1 MLQHEISILKCTDDY
16 TIYKVE
22 YPTMDFLSYVGY
34 QDDIFCYTRDIN
46 LLLVNY
52 AVYEE
57 KKLNQTN
64 QTIDISQCY
73 MDIVCEQLLREH
85 EQIFKPQYERGLA
98 EDDATIAFL
107 HHSKRDLCQQ
117 AEKVFEQGLFSDK
130 AMYEYVTYVYQQME
144 DAYELVLP
152 IIVELMERNPQLIDV
167 VKKDIRDAGILDDEL
182 IVYRGF
188 NDKNREDGTSYTFD
202 LEIAKF
208 FAKRWDS
215 DGYINK
221 YKVNINDVLAYL
233 DGEKEIV
240 TEKAILIE
248 EDIDY

>member
-1 MLQHEISILKCTDDY
+1 MLQHEITILKNTDDY

-22 YPTMDFLSYVGY
+22 YPTMEFLSYVGY
-34 QDDIFCYTRDIN
+34 QDDIFFYTRDIN
-46 LLLVNY
+46 SLVVNY
-52 AVYEE
+52 VVYEE
-57 KKLNQTN
+57 KKLNQT
-64 QTIDISQCY
+64 IDVSQY
-73 MDIVCEQLLREH
+73 SIDIVCKQLLREH

-98 EDDATIAFL
+98 EDDAIIAFL

-117 AEKVFEQGLFSDK
+117 TEKVFEQGLFSDK

-144 DAYELVLP
+144 DAYEQVLP
-152 IIVELMERNPQLIDV
+152 MIVELMERNPQLINV

-188 NDKNREDGTSYTFD
+188 NDKSREDGTSYTFD

-208 FAKRWDS
+208 FAKRWGS